1 MRRGV
6 SPAEALALALLP
18 AAMVGSA
25 ALGCRGTG
33 LWVLLT
39 ALLGVVPFFAAL
51 ERERPKAREVLP
63 VVVLAALAAGSRVL
77 FAPFPNVKPMS
88 AIIMTAGAALGSRAG
103 FLTGALA
110 ALASNLFFGQGPWTP
125 LQMYAWGLL
134 GCLAGA
140 LSRRGLFS
148 SRPWLCLWGV
158 LGGLLYGV
166 ILDSWYIAAYVDGPT
181 LLSAGAAYLA
191 GLPGNLA
198 HGLSTAAFL
207 ALICPPWNKQIQRIR
222 KKYGMEEQEEPPS
235 QGEG

>member
-1 MRRGV
+1 
-6 SPAEALALALLP
+6 
-18 AAMVGSA
+18 
-25 ALGCRGTG
+25 
-33 LWVLLT
+33 
-39 ALLGVVPFFAAL
+39 
-51 ERERPKAREVLP
+51 
-63 VVVLAALAAGSRVL
+63 
-77 FAPFPNVKPMS
+77 
-88 AIIMTAGAALGSRAG
+88 MTAGAALGSRAG

-235 QGEG
+235 QGGG